1 MQESRVELLQQSSL
15 QDFNHGKKISIQLIR
30 FSIALTGN
38 ILISYTLEVYPAN
51 VKKLAYYFLLGASA
65 FGSIL
70 LPWLNEFFIQS
81 GFSGFIVIL
90 AVCLLPLYWTPRL
103 PETGG
108 RVNQEV
114 FVDWEKRAPLIPMEN
129 WRKINF

>member
-1 MQESRVELLQQSSL
+1 MLGRSIGMFQQNSL
-15 QDFNHGKKISIQLIR
+15 SDFDHGTAADMKMIR
-30 FSIALTGN
+30 FSVALTGN

-51 VKKLAYYFLLGASA
+51 VKRLAYAFMLGVSSA
-65 FGSIL
+65 GSIL
-70 LPWLNEFFIQS
+70 LPWINQVLIS
-81 GFSGFIVIL
+81 ADFSGFI
-90 AVCLLPLYWTPRL
+90 AVLVASIAPLYFTPRL

-129 WRKINF
+129 WNKANF